1 MLDRSRPYRGSSGNL
16 RPASN
21 AASIG
26 HYWLMRRDL
35 SPPHRSVDWPA
46 SLSLAALTNEN
57 ARDAHQLLALGTELG
72 GGRVPDF
79 ETWLSGFDNDPE
91 CDRRLCLLVG
101 DAMGLVAVAHCWT
114 SAFIRNLVVHPRA
127 QGRGIG
133 LALLGRIF
141 EAFAERREG
150 HVDLK
155 VRESNLTAR
164 RLYERAG
171 MHYVQR
177 YALEPR

>member
-1 MLDRSRPYRGSSGNL
+1 
-16 RPASN
+16 
-21 AASIG
+21 
-26 HYWLMRRDL
+26 MRRDL
-35 SPPHRSVDWPA
+35 SSPHRTEDGPS
-46 SLSLAALTNEN
+46 SLSLAALSVEN
-57 ARDAHQLLALGTELG
+57 AGEAHRLLALGTELG

-79 ETWLSGFDNDPE
+79 EPWLRGFEDDPE
-91 CDRRLCLLVG
+91 FDRHLCFLVG
-101 DAMGLVAVAHCWT
+101 DAAGLVAVAHCWT

-133 LALLGRIF
+133 LALLGQVF
-141 EAFAERREG
+141 ETFAERRER

-177 YALEPR
+177 CELEPR